1 MLFSITPGAQCVLK
15 TRGGVYRQVDVY
27 RRGRHLFA
35 KYAGGFIALRR
46 DNMTSH
52 HHVKWEYIDGV
63 EWGMG
68 DGEEWGAL
76 VLPGAA
82 SMQLTISVSQS
93 TQTGYPDE

>member
-1 MLFSITPGAQCVLK
+1 MLFSKITDAQCVLK

-52 HHVKWEYIDGV
+52 PHVRWEYIDGV
-63 EWGMG
+63 EFTEG

-82 SMQLTISVSQS
+82 GMQLTISVSQS
-93 TQTGYPDE
+93 YPDGLPQ